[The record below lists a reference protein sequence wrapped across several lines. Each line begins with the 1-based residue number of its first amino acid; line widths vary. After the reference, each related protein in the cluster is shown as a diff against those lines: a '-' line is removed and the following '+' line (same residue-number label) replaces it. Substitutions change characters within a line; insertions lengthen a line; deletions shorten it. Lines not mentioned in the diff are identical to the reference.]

1 MKKHNL
7 FKVVGI
13 SILVTVLLT
22 WILPTTYYQYEITSG
37 ARSQVGL
44 FDLFSYPSVVLSY
57 FGNIALYILII
68 GGFYGILNKIGAY
81 RSILDGIAKKAK
93 GKEYIILMVLILLL
107 SVLTSVCGVSFGLLI
122 VVPFVISLVLLMG
135 YDKVTAAM
143 VTVGSIAVGIM
154 GTTFAST
161 YVQDQYSLKAQNGM
175 GVVNAMLDSSAFGKI
190 DLLGLSFLFA
200 ILAIIIINYCFIK
213 KNSKIAVTIISIC
226 SALIVGLHLFAF
238 NPVINFEFNSILL
251 WIIRLVCILVVVA
264 VMAFVARLY
273 TKKGISLPAII
284 LSNVALIFIIVFSRE
299 SFNVSIG
306 KLLMLCVGIVILLYV
321 TLRYASKNH
330 DTKKVEEKDLVP
342 ALVENKKKSWPL
354 IVVLD
359 LVFLIM
365 LIAQTSWTSVF
376 GIKLFSKVTTFLL
389 TKVSPFGFP
398 IIGKILGKVAE
409 FEQWGLI
416 EISTLLI
423 FASMIIGLIY
433 RVKFNDYL
441 NNALDGIKKAIK
453 PAILVILI
461 YVVLVIV
468 SYNPIVLTITK
479 PLLTATKGLNAFT
492 MSLAAFITSIFNVD
506 LYYVAGSALQYVASL
521 DLGGKP
527 VIAFIWQTMYGF
539 ATLFAPTSVILMA
552 ILSYLDVSYGKW
564 IKSNWILILGML
576 ACSLITSMIL
586 VLML

>member
-68 GGFYGILNKIGAY
+68 GGFYGILSKIGAY
-81 RSILDGIAKKAK
+81 RSILDSIVKKAK
-93 GKEYIILMVLILLL
+93 GKEFIILIVLIVLL
-107 SVLTSVCGVSFGLLI
+107 SALTSVCGVSFGLLI
-122 VVPFVISLVLLMG
+122 FVPFIISLVLLMG
-135 YDKVTAAM
+135 YDKITAAM

-161 YVQDQYSLKAQNGM
+161 YVQDQYNIKAQNGM
-175 GVVNAMLDSSAFGKI
+175 GVVNAMLDSSAKS
-190 DLLGLSFLFA
+190 L
-200 ILAIIIINYCFIK
+200 ILAKII
-213 KNSKIAVTIISIC
+213 V
-226 SALIVGLHLFAF
+226 LIVGIA
-238 NPVINFEFNSILL
+238 LL
-251 WIIRLVCILVVVA
+251 V
-264 VMAFVARLY
+264 
-273 TKKGISLPAII
+273 
-284 LSNVALIFIIVFSRE
+284 
-299 SFNVSIG
+299 
-306 KLLMLCVGIVILLYV
+306 LL

-330 DTKKVEEKDLVP
+330 DTKKVEEKDFVP
-342 ALVENKKKSWPL
+342 ALVESKKKSWPL
-354 IVVLD
+354 IVILD

-365 LIAQTSWTSVF
+365 LLAQTSWTSVF
-376 GIKLFSKVTTFLL
+376 GVKAFSKATEFLL
-389 TKVSPFGFP
+389 TKVKPFGFP
-398 IIGKILGKVAE
+398 IIGKILGNISA

-416 EISTLLI
+416 ELSTLLI
-423 FASMIIGLIY
+423 IASMIIGLIY
-433 RVKFNDYL
+433 RVKFSDYIS
-441 NNALDGIKKAIK
+441 NALEGIKKAIK
-453 PAILVILI
+453 PALLVVLI

-479 PLLTATKGLNAFT
+479 PLITATKGLNAFT

-506 LYYVAGSALQYVASL
+506 LYYVAGSALQYVGSL
-521 DLGGKP
+521 DIGGKP

-552 ILSYLDVSYGKW
+552 ILSYLGVSYGKW
-564 IKSNWILILGML
+564 IKSNWILILGLL